1 MRICDLNSG
10 VGQLTHAFSQ
20 LKERW
25 AQTRSV
31 WQDDA
36 ARDFEKT
43 HLAQIPPRLQLAL
56 AAVQRLAEVLAT
68 VERELDDGTEANDQ

>member
-10 VGQLTHAFSQ
+10 VGQLTHAFTQ

-25 AQTRSV
+25 AQTQAV

-36 ARDFEKT
+36 SRDFEKT
-43 HLAQIPPRLQLAL
+43 HLAAIPPRLQLTL
-56 AAVQRLAEVLAT
+56 AAVQRLAEVLAE
-68 VERELDDGTEANDQ
+68 VERELEDRPEEG

>member
-20 LKERW
+20 LKDRVGHTK
-25 AQTRSV
+25 AV
-31 WQDDA
+31 WSDDA
-36 ARDFEKT
+36 FREFEKT
-43 HLAQIPPRLQLAL
+43 HLAPIPARLQLAM

-68 VERELDDGTEANDQ
+68 VERELEDKSEQGF